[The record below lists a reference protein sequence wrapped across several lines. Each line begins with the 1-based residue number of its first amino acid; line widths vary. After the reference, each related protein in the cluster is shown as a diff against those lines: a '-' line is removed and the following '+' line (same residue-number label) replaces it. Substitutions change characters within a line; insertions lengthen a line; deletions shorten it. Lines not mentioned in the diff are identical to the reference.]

1 MRLVVPLV
9 SRISAARYLAIPLS
23 IRSMRRIAD
32 VLRPALLCNRIL
44 VASCLLAASVA
55 PVAAQVDSREGIALQ
70 NQIYQLRQELRAAQ
84 DQTRGSG
91 NRAPAYAPPPQQ
103 LGGGSGDLVAQL
115 LTRVDALEDQMRQLR
130 GRIDETQNQMQR
142 QNEDLGKRID
152 DLAFQVNPRAAQQG
166 SGSPDYPN
174 QGSSQGPPP
183 QGPRE
188 GPAVATLTPPPTAPR
203 PPSGPRTPE
212 QELQD
217 GNSALAR
224 RDYVRAEASA
234 RQVLSN
240 RTSPRAYDARLLLAQ
255 ALAGQRQ
262 NAQAAIAF
270 DDAYNSSRKGS
281 HAQDALL
288 GLAGS
293 LAAINE
299 KKAACD
305 TLTRLRTDFP
315 QPRADIA
322 SGAAS
327 TAQKAGCH

>member
-1 MRLVVPLV
+1 M
-9 SRISAARYLAIPLS
+9 
-23 IRSMRRIAD
+23 
-32 VLRPALLCNRIL
+32 
-44 VASCLLAASVA
+44 ASFLLAASVA
-55 PVAAQVDSREGIALQ
+55 PVDAQVDSREGIALQ
-70 NQIYQLRQELRAAQ
+70 NQIYQLRQQLRSAE
-84 DQTRGSG
+84 DQMRGSG
-91 NRAPAYAPPPQQ
+91 NPAPGYAPPPQQ
-103 LGGGSGDLVAQL
+103 LGGGSSDLVAQL
-115 LTRVDALEDQMRQLR
+115 LTRVDTLEDQVRQLR
-130 GRIDETQNQMQR
+130 GRIDETQNQLQR

-152 DLAFQVNPRAAQQG
+152 DLAFQINPRGAQQG
-166 SGSPDYPN
+166 SGTPDYP
-174 QGSSQGPPP
+174 P
-183 QGPRE
+183 QGLSRGQAQGQAT
-188 GPAVATLTPPPTAPR
+188 GPATATLTPPPTAPR
-203 PPSGPRTPE
+203 PQSGPRTPE

-217 GNSALAR
+217 GNNALAR
-224 RDYVRAEASA
+224 HDYLRAEASA

-315 QPRADIA
+315 QQRADIA